1 MSGSAG
7 FPVILS
13 APSGGGKTT
22 IAKLLLARRP
32 DLGYSVSCTTRTP
45 RPGEIPGTDYYFI
58 SRAEFIAERERDA
71 FAESAVVH
79 DNLYGTLRREV
90 ERVMADGKQ
99 VVMDIDVQGAIQ
111 FMRAF
116 PQSVTIFILPPSA
129 EVLLD
134 RLRARKTENPA
145 QLARRLQSAL
155 QELQQVGEY
164 EYVVV
169 NDDLERAVASV
180 GSIIDAETV
189 SRERVK
195 NLRQQVAQLIER
207 LELEIENNTP

>member
-1 MSGSAG
+1 MSGNVG

-32 DLGYSVSCTTRTP
+32 DLGYSVSCTTRAP
-45 RPGEIPGTDYYFI
+45 RPSEIPGTDYYFI
-58 SRAEFIAERERDA
+58 SRAEFIAERERNA

-79 DNLYGTLRREV
+79 GNLYGTLRREV
-90 ERVMADGKQ
+90 ERVMTAGQ
-99 VVMDIDVQGAIQ
+99 CVVMDIDVQGAIQ

-134 RLRARKTENPA
+134 RLRARQTESPA
-145 QLARRLQSAL
+145 QLAARLQSAL

-180 GSIIDAETV
+180 GSIVDAETV

-195 NLRQQVAQLIER
+195 NLRQQVALLIAR
-207 LELEIENNTP
+207 LELEIENTTP